1 MPVLVEASLDSG
13 PWSAPRWFTLTS
25 DKGLK
30 WPWCAFSIYFTL
42 FLARDVGAFFLPVV
56 LPSGWAWLRHVKSGY
71 RVWLR
76 RIIHSIAWYCNTDGD
91 GVIAHS
97 IVGYQR
103 WLRRSTNSRSAHAPL
118 QHQRSVH
125 LFSPKLEES
134 HALHAGLELQSHT
147 RAALQRKR
155 DKLRYL
161 HVAERVAGVPQVVG
175 EKRQLIRS
183 RRPFDQPCMFF
194 GEAAAPSGP
203 QPGLSKEF
211 KGTERR

>member
-1 MPVLVEASLDSG
+1 MRWFSANKRQRGDGGSWDDVCHVKCHVLMVVGAEMPVLVEASLDSG

-125 LFSPKLEES
+125 LFSPK
-134 HALHAGLELQSHT
+134 
-147 RAALQRKR
+147 QRKAMRCTR
-155 DKLRYL
+155 DWSY
-161 HVAERVAGVPQVVG
+161 
-175 EKRQLIRS
+175 S
-183 RRPFDQPCMFF
+183 RT
-194 GEAAAPSGP
+194 
-203 QPGLSKEF
+203 PGRHYSANV
-211 KGTERR
+211 TN